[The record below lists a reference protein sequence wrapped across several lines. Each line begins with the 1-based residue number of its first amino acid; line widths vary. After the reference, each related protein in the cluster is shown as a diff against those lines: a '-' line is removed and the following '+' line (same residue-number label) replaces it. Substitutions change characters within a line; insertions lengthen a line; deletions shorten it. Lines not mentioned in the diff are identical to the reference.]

1 MNFIAHMSENNTV
14 LLLLLHR
21 GGQCSNFVVLLYRVR
36 LCNDNQ
42 DLSLSEWN
50 KKANINEQRDVCG
63 DIQCR
68 VSRRKKQIGSS
79 EK

>member
-1 MNFIAHMSENNTV
+1 M
-14 LLLLLHR
+14 
-21 GGQCSNFVVLLYRVR
+21 LYKVW
-36 LCNDNQ
+36 LCNDNK

-68 VSRRKKQIGSS
+68 LSRRKKLSGSS